1 MAPRITRASNKD
13 THPGQIDAPRA
24 RKSAAEAQAER
35 AAAAAIAA
43 TAATHELMK
52 IQRVAALEARMAAE
66 DVTENANAARPV
78 PRPSRNEVQAF
89 RDVKIA
95 ALGKKTRPMSST
107 LQTAMKILKQKTTR
121 NPKPTPPAPRK
132 APKKAKP
139 SRDLIM
145 QERGR
150 QESESIKAG
159 KRKAEDIE
167 TLSATKKSKH
177 SFTPSGVRTSYKHRS
192 QHGRQGSTISI
203 SSDSTPT
210 LATRGKHALP
220 LARSETYIVVDNIKY
235 RGLSDEDES
244 REQASKSAIKPV
256 KAEAT
261 PLKPLM
267 AGIVLNLPADRLHH
281 SVPIQNTT
289 TLAVR
294 TTFTNNH
301 LPAGT
306 IIRFRELFVPML
318 REWVGTLEHPWE
330 ATTNEDYIPEL
341 QSIWD
346 TVFPDTPH
354 TVASHGDAVY
364 YVATQKLY
372 EWRSHFGD
380 FTNASLALLLSDL
393 SDDIATKAAYV
404 AHALGPGL
412 PFRYLDEA
420 NKSGAFL
427 SKLVVE
433 TFTSHIADTDSVP
446 HAYKTDA
453 NPCGALIL
461 SLAAVE
467 RALSMTRTGK
477 IVPSD
482 KPSVGHFSE
491 LNWGHKTS
499 LYVPSVAAIADSRYR
514 RLATKAR
521 EFLIKKAGNGLNT
534 TPAEVDERGSIA
546 ISEDEDEME

>member
-24 RKSAAEAQAER
+24 RKSAVEAQAEC

-52 IQRVAALEARMAAE
+52 IQQVAALEAHMAAE

-89 RDVKIA
+89 RDAKIA
-95 ALGKKTRPMSST
+95 ALGKADEFKTSDGYKNSETEDYTEPE
-107 LQTAMKILKQKTTR
+107 AH
-121 NPKPTPPAPRK
+121 PPALHK

-139 SRDLIM
+139 SQDLIM
-145 QERGR
+145 QEHGR

-159 KRKAEDIE
+159 KHKAEDIE

-210 LATRGKHALP
+210 LATCGKHALP
-220 LARSETYIVVDNIKY
+220 LACSETYILVDNVKY
-235 RGLSDEDES
+235 RGLSDEDKS

-256 KAEAT
+256 KAEVT

-267 AGIVLNLPADRLHH
+267 AGISQSRTRPHWL
-281 SVPIQNTT
+281 SVP
-289 TLAVR
+289 
-294 TTFTNNH
+294 
-301 LPAGT
+301 PSPT
-306 IIRFRELFVPML
+306 IIFQPVPSFAS
-318 REWVGTLEHPWE
+318 E

-372 EWRSHFGD
+372 EWRSHF
-380 FTNASLALLLSDL
+380 
-393 SDDIATKAAYV
+393 AYV

-427 SKLVVE
+427 SKLVGE

-446 HAYKTDA
+446 DAYKTDA
-453 NPCGALIL
+453 NPCSALVL
-461 SLAAVE
+461 SLTAVK

-499 LYVPSVAAIADSRYR
+499 LYVPSVAAITDNFQVSEAFIIKNYDPVPEQP
-514 RLATKAR
+514 TKN
-521 EFLIKKAGNGLNT
+521 EIIPPGMGYDDEKEPTTDFKQVFLVE
-534 TPAEVDERGSIA
+534 PH
-546 ISEDEDEME
+546 